1 MVPTPAK
8 GTPPHTTVPPGMA
21 EQTAWTP
28 WARSLPSVPAR
39 QVPGPQ
45 EPTLPQNVTL
55 PWWCLALL
63 QLLLGWILS
72 GPAGS
77 STARPCRSLGCLWFR
92 RRVCS
97 AHSPAVCL
105 RGAEGPS
112 MVLVGTAWAQRAPA
126 LLSAGSAVQALPC
139 PCPCPW
145 QGAAAVPMSFPLHLL
160 TCCSS
165 HRSFPNTVLCPWQE
179 GWHGPWQLL
188 LGKRI
193 WGLALGKDVAPLSKS
208 RVGK

>member
-77 STARPCRSLGCLWFR
+77 STARSCRSLGCLWFR

-112 MVLVGTAWAQRAPA
+112 MVLVGTAWARRGHSEHRRCSLLAA
-126 LLSAGSAVQALPC
+126 LSRPCHVPVPVPGRVLQLC
-139 PCPCPW
+139 PCPSPSICSP
-145 QGAAAVPMSFPLHLL
+145 AAARTEAFRTP
-160 TCCSS
+160 CCAHGRRGGTAHGSS
-165 HRSFPNTVLCPWQE
+165 SWESGYGDVLWGRMWHR
-179 GWHGPWQLL
+179 
-188 LGKRI
+188 
-193 WGLALGKDVAPLSKS
+193 
-208 RVGK
+208 